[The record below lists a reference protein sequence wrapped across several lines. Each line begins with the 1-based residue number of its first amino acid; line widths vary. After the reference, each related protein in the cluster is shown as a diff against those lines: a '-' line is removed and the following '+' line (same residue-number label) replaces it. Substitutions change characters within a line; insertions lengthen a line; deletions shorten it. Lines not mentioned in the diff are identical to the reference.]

1 MKSKSKKN
9 PPLSNTSLAT
19 RIIAI
24 VLVALMLIS
33 AAYYVIISIII
44 AVSAGEL
51 KLSDYE
57 IHGDTKNNIYIAC
70 GIHFN
75 DDPEVCCTPSS
86 DNGFLIGE
94 AYVDRNTRTF
104 TPLITAESSKQ
115 ILVSILT
122 HLTLSDGLYVPCSP
136 KNASILPYHVEI
148 TSKNSSDIWDEQNNI
163 DNILANDSVYSIKAV
178 AQNKHSLRYGQFTD
192 AASASEY
199 AGEVVALLGDKYPN
213 IDVNISIPTG
223 TCLCYI
229 DSETGTILFEYDNAG
244 DLSHA
249 SAVYPINNT
258 DGSQTG
264 TTLASGRT
272 YFDAMLF
279 IPDGDMINTTN
290 LVKLDTYVQGVLP
303 SEIYS
308 SWPIEVQKAFAII
321 VRSYTI
327 SAIGGKHFNSY
338 NADICATACCQA
350 YKGREDVNSKVI
362 EAVNSTSG
370 LIMAVEGKLVSAYYS
385 AVNGGESI
393 SNNYAWGGTAQSYL
407 PTQKTPWEKYSTYIK
422 NRGVWFAEFT
432 PQELC
437 DQLRSKKYT
446 EIKKPIAS
454 VTVDERAGDTGYVYK
469 TTYTDTAG
477 NSVTITRTSK
487 NYSALG
493 LKSANF
499 NIAKDSV
506 DYFIDN
512 VLSINIERKKDSS
525 ENPLTS
531 LFNVITA
538 NGTFN
543 LNSQN
548 SNVITANGIFNL
560 GSSNNFALTENGLS
574 KLPQSEFETTTPDE
588 NGYYTA
594 VNVYDDTVITTLLRR
609 EYLTYTATQNGN
621 FVIAG
626 KGWGHGIGLSQY
638 GANDLATVGAQY
650 DQIIKAYYA
659 NTDIITIS
667 DYFSN
672 K

>member
-1 MKSKSKKN
+1 MKLSKKN
-9 PPLSNTSLAT
+9 PNTSKTSLVT
-19 RIIAI
+19 RVIAI

-33 AAYYVIISIII
+33 AAYYIIASIII
-44 AVSAGEL
+44 AVSAGEI

-57 IHGDTKNNIYIAC
+57 IHGDTKNNIYVAC

-75 DDPEVCCTPSS
+75 DDPELCCTPSS
-86 DNGFLIGE
+86 NNGFLIGE

-104 TPLITAESSKQ
+104 TPLIIAESSKKL
-115 ILVSILT
+115 LVSILT
-122 HLTLSDGLYVPCSP
+122 HLTQSNGLYVPCDP
-136 KNASILPYHVEI
+136 KNATILPYHVEI
-148 TSKNSSDIWDEQNNI
+148 TSKNNSADVWDEQENI
-163 DNILANDSVYSIKAV
+163 DKILAKENIYSIKAI

-199 AGEVVALLGDKYPN
+199 AGEVVALLGDKYPD
-213 IDVNISIPTG
+213 IEVNISIPTG

-229 DSETGTILFEYDNAG
+229 DAESGTILFEYDNAG

-249 SAVYPINNT
+249 SALYPIDAP
-258 DGSQTG
+258 DGSQAG

-272 YFDAMLF
+272 YFDAVLF

-308 SWPIEVQKAFAII
+308 SWPLEVQKAFAII
-321 VRSYTI
+321 VRSYSI
-327 SAIGGKHFNSY
+327 SSLGGKHFNSY
-338 NADICATACCQA
+338 NADMCATACCQA
-350 YKGREDVNSKVI
+350 YKGREGVNSKVT
-362 EAVNSTSG
+362 EAVNSTSN

-393 SNNYAWGGTAQSYL
+393 SNTYAWGGTAKSYL
-407 PTQKTPWEKYSTYIK
+407 PTQKTPWEKYTTYIK

-437 DQLRSKKYT
+437 DQLRSKNYT
-446 EIKKPIAS
+446 DIKKPIAS

-487 NYSALG
+487 NYSALS
-493 LKSANF
+493 LRSANF

-512 VLSINIERKKDSS
+512 VLSINVERRADSS
-525 ENPLTS
+525 QNPLTS

-538 NGTFN
+538 NGIFN
-543 LNSQN
+543 INSQN
-548 SNVITANGIFNL
+548 SNVITGNGIFNL
-560 GSSNNFALTENGLS
+560 GSGNNFALTENGIS
-574 KLPQSEFETTTPDE
+574 KLPQSEFETTEPDE

-594 VNVYDDTVITTLLRR
+594 VNVYDDTAITTLLRR
-609 EYLTYTATQNGN
+609 EHLTYTATQKGS

-638 GANDLATVGAQY
+638 GANDLAEVGAQY
-650 DQIIKAYYA
+650 DQIIKAYYS

-667 DYFSN
+667 DYFSS
-672 K
+672 